1 MQGASH
7 LGGGLASASDPRKS
21 AVGAKRSRG
30 VRHALLQRKIQDN
43 PFLTD
48 SEIASMLGVSIHTV
62 RLDRLA
68 LGIPDL
74 RERTRMVAQ
83 RVFSTVRSIGSKE
96 VVGELVDVVLGK
108 SGVSFL
114 ETTQDM
120 TLERTGVVRS
130 HYIFAQAD
138 SLAMALV
145 DSEVVLTG
153 LANIKFKRPVR
164 AGEKLICKAEVIR
177 KKGNK
182 YVVLATTRSN
192 SGQVFRGKFV
202 LASLEDTVGVGSVK
216 EGSSS

>member
-1 MQGASH
+1 
-7 LGGGLASASDPRKS
+7 
-21 AVGAKRSRG
+21 
-30 VRHALLQRKIQDN
+30 LLQRKIQDN

-202 LASLEDTVGVGSVK
+202 LASLEDAVGVGSVK

>member
-21 AVGAKRSRG
+21 AVGTKRSRG
-30 VRHALLQRKIQDN
+30 VRQALLQRKIQDN

-202 LASLEDTVGVGSVK
+202 LASLEDAVGVGSVK

>member
-1 MQGASH
+1 MQGASR
-7 LGGGLASASDPRKS
+7 LEQELTSANPQKGAPRT
-21 AVGAKRSRG
+21 KRSRG
-30 VRHALLQRKIQDN
+30 LRHALLQRKIQDN

-48 SEIASMLGVSIHTV
+48 SEIASILGVSIHTV

-68 LGIPDL
+68 LGIPDS
-74 RERTRMVAQ
+74 RERTRMVAEK
-83 RVFSTVRSIGSKE
+83 VFSTVRSIRSEE

-108 SGVSFL
+108 SGVSIL

-145 DSEVVLTG
+145 DSDVVLTG
-153 LANIKFKRPVR
+153 LANIKFKRPVK
-164 AGEKLICKAEVIR
+164 AGERLICKAEVIR

-182 YVVLATTRSN
+182 YVVLATTRST

-202 LASLEDTVGVGSVK
+202 LASLEDSASVGSAK
-216 EGSSS
+216 EGFSG